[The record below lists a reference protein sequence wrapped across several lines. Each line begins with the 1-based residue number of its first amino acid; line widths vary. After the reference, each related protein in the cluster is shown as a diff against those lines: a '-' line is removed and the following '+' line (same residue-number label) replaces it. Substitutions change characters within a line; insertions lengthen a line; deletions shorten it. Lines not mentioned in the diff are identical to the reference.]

1 MTTTTNFSF
10 NLPSVGG
17 DANAWGTKLN
27 SNWTSLDTILNGD
40 GANINIDGLTA
51 DGLTLTAVVSI
62 DIDGAITE
70 EVHSAGAQG
79 AIDISASNGT
89 IQTIAMTGNVTIG
102 DSLSD
107 GQFVTLQLT
116 SVGSDTV
123 TWPAGMEWVYGSA
136 PSLHATNDNWVQLW
150 KVGGTLYGSFVG
162 FTS

>member
-62 DIDGAITE
+62 DIDGAITA
-70 EVHSAGAQG
+70 V
-79 AIDISASNGT
+79 I
-89 IQTIAMTGNVTIG
+89 
-102 DSLSD
+102 
-107 GQFVTLQLT
+107 
-116 SVGSDTV
+116 
-123 TWPAGMEWVYGSA
+123 A
-136 PSLHATNDNWVQLW
+136 PSISCL
-150 KVGGTLYGSFVG
+150 LY
-162 FTS
+162 TSPSPRD

>member
-17 DANAWGTKLN
+17 DANQWGTKLN
-27 SNWTSLDTILNGD
+27 SNWTSLDTILNGG
-40 GANINIDGLTA
+40 GADINIDGLTA

-70 EVHSAGAQG
+70 EIHSAGASG
-79 AIDISASNGT
+79 TISISASNGT
-89 IQTIAMTGNVTIG
+89 IQTIAMTGNVTIDDG
-102 DSLSD
+102 LSN

-123 TWPAGMEWVYGSA
+123 TWPGGMEWVYGSA

-162 FTS
+162 FTA